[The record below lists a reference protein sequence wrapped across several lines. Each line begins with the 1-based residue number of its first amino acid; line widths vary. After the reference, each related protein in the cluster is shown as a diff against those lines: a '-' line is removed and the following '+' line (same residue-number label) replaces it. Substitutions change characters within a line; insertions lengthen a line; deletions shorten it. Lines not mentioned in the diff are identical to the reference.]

1 MHTEKKPLVNLATS
15 GLKGHNIVDM
25 PKRQATSRIIAG
37 KFRGTRISFKESKAL
52 RPTESK
58 TKETLFNW
66 LMNDLENKNCLDMFA
81 GTGALGFEALSRG
94 SKNVVFFD
102 KDKRLCSAIDRIAK
116 KLEISDQCRVI
127 NSNSMTFDYSVLG
140 KKFDLI
146 FLDPPFGEDLVSKS
160 LDLISKFDL
169 LKVGG
174 QIYVECEASLVLED
188 NVNNL
193 KKIKSSKGGVTKYYL
208 YES

>member
-1 MHTEKKPLVNLATS
+1 M
-15 GLKGHNIVDM
+15 KGHNIVDM

-37 KFRGTRISFKESKAL
+37 KYRGTKISFKESKAL

-66 LMNDLENKNCLDMFA
+66 LMNDLENKDCLDMFA

-102 KDKRLCSAIDRIAK
+102 RDKRLCSAIDRMAK

-127 NSNSMTFDYSVLG
+127 NSNVMTFDYSVLG

-146 FLDPPFGEDLVSKS
+146 FLDPPFEEDLVSKS
-160 LDLISKFDL
+160 LDIISKYDL
-169 LKVGG
+169 LKAGG

-188 NVNNL
+188 HVNNL